1 MKLKFALMVLSLA
14 LVGLTSMTAY
24 GQSTEKPK
32 SDIRTLTGCLTQGGS
47 ADAFN
52 LAADDGSTWVIHSSK
67 VALSKHVGHTVSVTG
82 VVQNSKM
89 HNMKEDTKDAAVD
102 SGVKKDDSEHG
113 HLKATNL
120 KMVSESCKS

>member
-1 MKLKFALMVLSLA
+1 M
-14 LVGLTSMTAY
+14 
-24 GQSTEKPK
+24 
-32 SDIRTLTGCLTQGGS
+32 
-47 ADAFN
+47 
-52 LAADDGSTWVIHSSK
+52 IHSSK
-67 VALSKHVGHTVSVTG
+67 VALSKHVGHTVTVTG

-89 HNMKEDTKDAAVD
+89 HNMKEDTKNAAVD